1 MTIVLTKAN
10 RWRFEILP
18 RLFGVILLTGICV
31 GTVHLLGVLAIYFVP
46 MYVVSQQSLFTML
59 VGHSTAIHPACDLR
73 FADVMD
79 VTPLVFDGGD
89 VLVIGEF
96 SVGGSLA
103 TDERTQNVI
112 DC

>member
-46 MYVVSQQSLFTML
+46 MYVVSYLQHLDRPNRLTL
-59 VGHSTAIHPACDLR
+59 LAA
-73 FADVMD
+73 A
-79 VTPLVFDGGD
+79 
-89 VLVIGEF
+89 VLVVVL
-96 SVGGSLA
+96 SVLSWL
-103 TDERTQNVI
+103 
-112 DC
+112 